1 VSPRLTIVAF
11 MIGGL
16 LVVELA
22 GIWAVGYL
30 LFGGDVPPWAIV
42 LLAVASIGCVHGV
55 AFLPAPVPLG

>member
-1 VSPRLTIVAF
+1 